1 MALIDH
7 QTVTNTIQ
15 NVTSG
20 GTVAHVIHWV
30 QTELSFFTIQEWIA
44 VIVGVAAVAAYT
56 SAIIHNIHKTRH
68 LKNEHQKNQ
77 K

>member
-1 MALIDH
+1 MAF
-7 QTVTNTIQ
+7 TNTLAV
-15 NVTSG
+15 VTSG
-20 GTVAHVIHWV
+20 ITSGGKIDHIIHWV
-30 QTELSFFTIQEWIA
+30 ETELSFFTIQEWIA
-44 VIVGVAAVAAYT
+44 VIVGIAAVAAYT